1 MAQLAPG
8 FVGELGRGV
17 PYTGEQKNAVGSDV
31 QDMAGFGTRRRRTNM
46 TALDARNN
54 ISPRAQAGTTL
65 SRPTVTPQPEA
76 GASLLPT
83 TNIDGMA
90 VPSERAGL
98 KIPIMQPSLGMPNA
112 PVSDT
117 VRDMRAY
124 KAKLEGMPDPRAVA
138 QAEVAKRG
146 FGGKLLDTLRG
157 IGAGGQRGGLLGMIG
172 GGVSGYQGEL
182 REQELMQKQQLE
194 NDRTR
199 ANVLQQF
206 NISKAIADQE
216 QSEAMQDMEGRKLD
230 YSNRELAFKTDKNA
244 FDQQM
249 EQAKYALDEKVR
261 TGQLSV
267 DQAKVQLENIRNQLT
282 AERNAIDLQNQ
293 YQGTGIAIPA
303 GMNTRLGQAP
313 GFVLPNRPKEQGY
326 NWQEV
331 TDQDGNVSLYNRNAA
346 DPRGSMVNTG
356 IIANTNSGQ
365 GDIKEA
371 ELQSRAEQRALEE
384 WNKAN
389 PGGRRQI
396 KNPRYDEYTA
406 KAAADPTGKE
416 ALALL
421 QNQIPEFLEFTSKND
436 PVLQEQI
443 KRYIN
448 EGRPQRTNSRTVN
461 AANTPTEK
469 SPRQQVNVGTSKEMN
484 DRVNQY
490 KNFKKNSKDPNDPR
504 LAAMRQWLEAR
515 GYKE

>member
-1 MAQLAPG
+1 MPQLAPG
-8 FVGELGRGV
+8 FIGELGRGI
-17 PYTGEQKNAVGSDV
+17 PYTGQQKNAAGSDV
-31 QDMAGFGTRRRRTNM
+31 QDMAGFGTRRRRSNM
-46 TALDARNN
+46 TALDARGNV
-54 ISPRAQAGTTL
+54 SPRAQAGTTL
-65 SRPTVTPQPEA
+65 SRPTPTPTPEA
-76 GASLLPT
+76 GPALLPT

-90 VPSERAGL
+90 SPTGRAGL
-98 KIPIMQPSLGMPNA
+98 QIPIMQPSLGVPNA
-112 PVSDT
+112 PVSDA

-124 KAKLEGMPDPRAVA
+124 KAEIEGMPDPRTVA

-157 IGAGGQRGGLLGMIG
+157 IGAGGRGGLLGMIG
-172 GGVSGYQGEL
+172 GGVTGYQGKL

-199 ANVLQQF
+199 ANILQKF

-244 FDQQM
+244 FDQKM
-249 EQAKYALDEKVR
+249 EQAKYALDEQVR

-267 DQAKVQLENIRNQLT
+267 DQAKVQLDNIRNQLF

-293 YQGTGIAIPA
+293 YQGTGMALPA
-303 GMNTRLGQAP
+303 GMNTRLGQTP
-313 GFVLPNRPKEQGY
+313 GFVLPNKPKEQGY

-331 TDQDGNVSLYNRNAA
+331 TDQEGNVSLYNRNAA

-356 IIANTNSGQ
+356 IVANIGGGQ

-389 PGGRRQI
+389 PAGRRSVR
-396 KNPRYDEYTA
+396 NPRYEEYK
-406 KAAADPTGKE
+406 KAAAANPGGDE
-416 ALALL
+416 EIALL
-421 QNQIPEFLEFTSKND
+421 QGEIPEFLEFTSKND

-443 KRYIN
+443 KRYVN
-448 EGRPQRTNSRTVN
+448 EGRPQRTQRTGRTGS
-461 AANTPTEK
+461 APTEK
-469 SPRQQVNVGTSKEMN
+469 SPRQQANLGASKEMN

-490 KNFKKNSKDPNDPR
+490 KNFRKNSKDPNDPR